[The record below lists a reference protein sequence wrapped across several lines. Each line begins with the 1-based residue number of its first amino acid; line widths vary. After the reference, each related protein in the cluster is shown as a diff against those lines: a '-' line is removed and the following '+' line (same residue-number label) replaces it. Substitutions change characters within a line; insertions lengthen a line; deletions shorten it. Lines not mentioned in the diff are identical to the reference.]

1 MNLKKASQTYQKVEE
16 QSFVEP
22 EDTHTIV
29 LTMLKELIR
38 SIELFEANIDLKEG
52 DQQIKSKHFSRSLTI
67 IYALQSSLDFEK
79 GGEIARG
86 LFQLYEYCRQHLLK
100 DMKNGKI
107 EKTNNAKL
115 SLIEITEAWEEIGQT
130 NAG

>member
-16 QSFVEP
+16 QSFAEP

-86 LFQLYEYCRQHLLK
+86 LFQLYEYCRQQLLK

-115 SLIEITEAWEEIGQT
+115 SLIDITEAWEEIGQT

>member
-22 EDTHTIV
+22 EDTYTIV
-29 LTMLKELIR
+29 LTMLRELIR

-86 LFQLYEYCRQHLLK
+86 LFQLYEYCRQQLLK

-115 SLIEITEAWEEIGQT
+115 SLIDITEAWEEIGHT
-130 NAG
+130 NAE

>member
-1 MNLKKASQTYQKVEE
+1 M
-16 QSFVEP
+16 
-22 EDTHTIV
+22 
-29 LTMLKELIR
+29 
-38 SIELFEANIDLKEG
+38 
-52 DQQIKSKHFSRSLTI
+52 TI

-86 LFQLYEYCRQHLLK
+86 LFQLYEYCRQQLLK

-115 SLIEITEAWEEIGQT
+115 SLIDITEAWEEIGQT

>member
-1 MNLKKASQTYQKVEE
+1 MSLKKASQTYQKIEE

-22 EDTHTIV
+22 EDMHTIV

-38 SIELFEANIDLKEG
+38 SIDLFEANIDLKEG
-52 DQQIKSKHFSRSLTI
+52 DQQIKSKHFSRALTI

-86 LFQLYEYCRQHLLK
+86 LFQLYEYCRQQLLK

-115 SLIEITEAWEEIGQT
+115 SLIEITEAWEEMGQIH
-130 NAG
+130 AG

>member
-86 LFQLYEYCRQHLLK
+86 LFQLYEYCRQQLLK

-115 SLIEITEAWEEIGQT
+115 SLIDITEAWEEIGQT
-130 NAG
+130 HAG

>member
-79 GGEIARG
+79 GGEIARV
-86 LFQLYEYCRQHLLK
+86 LFQLYEYCRQQLLK
-100 DMKNGKI
+100 DMKIGKI

-115 SLIEITEAWEEIGQT
+115 SLIDITEAWEEIGQT

>member
-16 QSFVEP
+16 QSFVEQ

-86 LFQLYEYCRQHLLK
+86 LFQLYEYCRQQLLK

>member
-86 LFQLYEYCRQHLLK
+86 LFQLYEYCRQQLLK

-107 EKTNNAKL
+107 EKTNNANL
-115 SLIEITEAWEEIGQT
+115 SLIDITVAWEEIGQT

>member
-1 MNLKKASQTYQKVEE
+1 MNHKKASQTYQKVEE

-86 LFQLYEYCRQHLLK
+86 LFQLYEYCRQQLLK

-115 SLIEITEAWEEIGQT
+115 SLIDITEAWEEIGQK
-130 NAG
+130 NGG